1 MMQGS
6 LFDTLYDDEPLDGA
20 LSGGIDMRS
29 YAGRRRES
37 ELTAPMESVKSTPY
51 FRYMSFGSG
60 SSGNCAYLGTEN
72 AGVLIDAG
80 VDLKTVAK
88 ELEKNN
94 IRPESIKGIC
104 LTHDH
109 GDHIRYVYTILRKY
123 RTMALFCTN
132 RVLNG
137 ILRRHNISRRVKDY
151 HVAIYK
157 EIPFKT
163 GDFEITA
170 FDVPHDGSCNSG
182 FSVSYKGKHF
192 VIATDLGAV
201 TERARHYMQEADYLV
216 LESNYDAKMLE
227 EGKYPEYLKN
237 RIRLENGHLDNADAA
252 AFLKEIYSPR
262 LKHVFLC
269 HLSNDNNRPEIA
281 RAAAENALMEAG
293 ATVGGGEDTLA
304 DKAKDIQLSVL
315 PRFDATR
322 CYKFYIQGE

>member
-1 MMQGS
+1 M
-6 LFDTLYDDEPLDGA
+6 
-20 LSGGIDMRS
+20 
-29 YAGRRRES
+29 
-37 ELTAPMESVKSTPY
+37 
-51 FRYMSFGSG
+51 
-60 SSGNCAYLGTEN
+60 
-72 AGVLIDAG
+72 
-80 VDLKTVAK
+80 
-88 ELEKNN
+88 
-94 IRPESIKGIC
+94 
-104 LTHDH
+104 
-109 GDHIRYVYTILRKY
+109 
-123 RTMALFCTN
+123 
-132 RVLNG
+132 
-137 ILRRHNISRRVKDY
+137 
-151 HVAIYK
+151 
-157 EIPFKT
+157 
-163 GDFEITA
+163 
-170 FDVPHDGSCNSG
+170 
-182 FSVSYKGKHF
+182 
-192 VIATDLGAV
+192 IATDLGAV

-304 DKAKDIQLSVL
+304 DKAKDVQLSVL